1 MGINEVSKMTNIE
14 TKEQNIL
21 EWKAQRQ
28 RELGTNTAASALLN
42 DLQRRVT
49 DMLPEISSR
58 RVVGTR
64 PSAN

>member
-1 MGINEVSKMTNIE
+1 MGINELSKMINIE
-14 TKEQNIL
+14 SKEKQIL
-21 EWKAQRQ
+21 EWKAERQ
-28 RELGTNTAASALLN
+28 RELGTNTNASTLLN